1 MTVSTTTRILIF
13 EGALKESSLMK
24 ISEESFNYTLW
35 SKVFSENF
43 AFMRT
48 MKIASRTTP
57 STAQTTIILKTYD

>member
-1 MTVSTTTRILIF
+1 
-13 EGALKESSLMK
+13 LKESSLMK

-57 STAQTTIILKTYD
+57 STAQTTIRLKTYD

>member
-13 EGALKESSLMK
+13 EEALKESSLMK

-35 SKVFSENF
+35 SKVSENF

-48 MKIASRTTP
+48 MKIASQTTP
-57 STAQTTIILKTYD
+57 STSQTTIRLQTYD